1 MSELKR
7 LTGRLMNR
15 ARDRGVLG
23 IEILLSTQSTL
34 ALSSHNLYVPPPPAP
49 QRSAQLRVYQAK
61 GKLGV
66 AHGRFDSEP
75 DLEAL
80 LATALARAETAV
92 ADELEAPP
100 DRMDISERGLG
111 MNDPR
116 QAMLEHSWR
125 EEVLTSNETACRG
138 MGANLVP
145 GEFSYAETQE
155 ERSFMSSRGVEAIET
170 STLYRLKGS
179 VQLLD
184 RPDVDISGEVV
195 SRHFADVASVP
206 LGADLA
212 KRALALERT
221 AKMPDRKLPIIF
233 EPRTVAKLMPRIA
246 LAFDHASVVSKKSF
260 LHGRMGAQ
268 IASDKLHL
276 IDDATMPGALATRAF
291 DDRGVSPLV
300 LPLIREG
307 HAATEY
313 LSPYDAR
320 QLNTRPTGHTR
331 SDGTPWPGNLVIR
344 AGARSRNMIHADLGP
359 YVIVEDI
366 LNTAGIDPKSG
377 RIDVPVRL
385 ALGEGGKVLGFVG
398 VRRINQ
404 PCEDVF
410 KKIVE
415 MGSDQERYGTVD
427 ACSWVLEGLTFDE

>member
-15 ARDRGVLG
+15 ARDRGVAG
-23 IEILLSTQSTL
+23 IELLLSSQSTL
-34 ALSSHNLYVPPPPAP
+34 TLSSHNLYVPPTPTPHRAV
-49 QRSAQLRVYQAK
+49 QIRVYQAK
-61 GKLGV
+61 GKVGV

-75 DLEAL
+75 DLEVL
-80 LATALARAETAV
+80 LASALARAETAEP
-92 ADELEAPP
+92 DDLEAPP

-111 MNDPR
+111 MQDPR
-116 QAMLEHSWR
+116 QATLEHAWR
-125 EEVLTSNETACRG
+125 EEVLTSNENACRS

-145 GEFSYAETQE
+145 GEFTYSEMVE
-155 ERSFMSSRGVEAIET
+155 ERSFMSSRGVEALEA

-179 VQLLD
+179 ARIVD
-184 RPDVDISGEVV
+184 RPDVDIAGEVV

-206 LGADLA
+206 LGTDLA

-221 AKMPDRKLPIIF
+221 AKLPDRKLPIIF
-233 EPRTVAKLMPRIA
+233 EPRTVAKLMPRIS
-246 LAFDHASVVSKKSF
+246 LAFDHHSVVSKKSF
-260 LHGRMGAQ
+260 LHGRMGAS

-291 DDRGVSPLV
+291 DDRGVSPMV
-300 LPLIREG
+300 LSLIREG
-307 HAATEY
+307 HAASEY
-313 LSPYDAR
+313 LSPYHAR

-331 SDGTPWPGNLVIR
+331 IDDTPWPGNLVIR
-344 AGARSRNMIHADLGP
+344 PGARSRNMIHAELGP
-359 YVIVEDI
+359 YLIVEDI
-366 LNTAGIDPKSG
+366 LNTAGIDPRSG

-385 ALGEGGKVLGFVG
+385 ALGETGQVHGFIG
-398 VRRINQ
+398 VRRINL
-404 PCEDVF
+404 PCEEVF

-427 ACSWVLEGLTFDE
+427 ACSWVLEGLTFEE

>member
-1 MSELKR
+1 LSELKR

-15 ARDRGVLG
+15 ARDRGIAG

-34 ALSSHNLYVPPPPAP
+34 SLSSHNLYVPPPATPH
-49 QRSAQLRVYQAK
+49 RSAQIRVYQAK

-80 LATALARAETAV
+80 LTTALARAETAA

-111 MNDPR
+111 MQDPR
-116 QAMLEHSWR
+116 QATLEHAWR

-145 GEFSYAETQE
+145 GEFTYAEMQE
-155 ERSFMSSRGVEAIET
+155 ERSFMSSRGVEAIEA
-170 STLYRLKGS
+170 STLYRLKGT
-179 VQLLD
+179 VQLVD
-184 RPDVDISGEVV
+184 RPDVDITGEVV

-221 AKMPDRKLPIIF
+221 AKLPDRKLPIIF

-246 LAFDHASVVSKKSF
+246 LAFDHHSVVSKKSF
-260 LHGRMGAQ
+260 LHGRMGAS

-307 HAATEY
+307 HAAMEY
-313 LSPYDAR
+313 LSPYHAR

-331 SDGTPWPGNLVIR
+331 SDDTPWPGNLVIR
-344 AGARSRNMIHADLGP
+344 PGARSRNMIHADLGP
-359 YVIVEDI
+359 YVIVEDV
-366 LNTAGIDPKSG
+366 LNTAGIDPRSG

-385 ALGEGGKVLGFVG
+385 ALGENGKVLGFIG
-398 VRRINQ
+398 VRRLNQ

-427 ACSWVLEGLTFDE
+427 ACSWVLEGVTFEE